1 MNHHSIDSA
10 DDSKEKYNKNRY
22 KKYKMNEDSIHTLSV
37 PSNVGFVHFKTLHS
51 LNSNKKILE
60 VQNDTLYNYKSLQLF
75 TPNGVTSVNTQMK
88 NNSMNSCYVDL
99 VYRNGDPK
107 NIYTSQNWSDCKR
120 VSQFIRDFFI

>member
-1 MNHHSIDSA
+1 MT
-10 DDSKEKYNKNRY
+10 
-22 KKYKMNEDSIHTLSV
+22 EDSIHTLSV
-37 PSNVGFVHFKTLHS
+37 PSNIGFVHFKALHS

-60 VQNDTLYNYKSLQLF
+60 VQNETSNIYKSLQLF
-75 TPNGVTSVNTQMK
+75 TPNGITSVNTQMM

-99 VYRNGDPK
+99 VYKYGDTK

>member
-1 MNHHSIDSA
+1 MIQKKNIIKIDI
-10 DDSKEKYNKNRY
+10 
-22 KKYKMNEDSIHTLSV
+22 KKYRMNEDSIHTLSV

-60 VQNDTLYNYKSLQLF
+60 VQYDTLYNYKSLQLF
-75 TPNGVTSVNTQMK
+75 TPNGVTSVTTQMK

-99 VYRNGDPK
+99 VYRNRDPK